1 MVGGMM
7 ILEEAT
13 GKEKE
18 KEGSV
23 DVSWLGST
31 HAWVIAKTLLAL
43 PLPLPRDRAS
53 PTVYLCTVGAP
64 APLQTWSVPISRII
78 TTPAALTATIAVM
91 VMDLHSLLL
100 LLKVGRQSRRK
111 LLSLVPSPREQL
123 DGRGRGEVGQ
133 KEEEEREEE
142 EEGRKNRGRT

>member
-1 MVGGMM
+1 MRW
-7 ILEEAT
+7 
-13 GKEKE
+13 
-18 KEGSV
+18 GSV
-23 DVSWLGST
+23 QKEVVGSRETIWAGHVRQSPGLGLSF
-31 HAWVIAKTLLAL
+31 
-43 PLPLPRDRAS
+43 S
-53 PTVYLCTVGAP
+53 PKFFVP
-64 APLQTWSVPISRII
+64 AISVPISRII